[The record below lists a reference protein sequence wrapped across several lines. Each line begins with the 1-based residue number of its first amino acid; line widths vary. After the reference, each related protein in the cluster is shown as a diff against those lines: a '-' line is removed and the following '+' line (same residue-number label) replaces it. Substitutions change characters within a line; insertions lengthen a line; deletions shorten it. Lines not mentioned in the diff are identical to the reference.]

1 MTQWK
6 NHNSDRL
13 SAATRILGAHTMHNA
28 LPKVLFFLCY
38 AALALRARRARP
50 KSLQAI
56 SSNPRRY
63 FRHAG
68 FQVRRPQLYYFPCP
82 LAVAEAFAHNRTI
95 TAGEQAA
102 TARKEI
108 QRCATRPKTKRMSR
122 PWRSRVPP
130 LLAALTL
137 LPFAGCTV
145 GPNFKA
151 PAAPNVSDYMA
162 HPLPATLTAT
172 DVSGGEAQRFVSGRD
187 ISAEWWTLF
196 HSEPLNELIKQSLA
210 NNHDLKAAQAA
221 LSAARENVLA
231 QRGAYYPS
239 VAAGFSAT
247 RQRQS
252 GQIAPALNSNAFLY
266 NLFTPQVS
274 VSYVPDVFGLNRR
287 TVESLT
293 AQEQEVR
300 FQMIATYTT
309 LTANVVVAAIQQAS
323 LQLQIDATH
332 ELIAI
337 NSNMVQILHY
347 QFDKGYANRLD
358 LAAQE
363 SQLAQVIATLPPLL
377 KQAAQL
383 QDLLAVLT
391 GRFPSRAPDAKFEL
405 SSLKLPEDLPVSLP
419 SQLVAQRPDVLQA
432 EANLHDASAK
442 IGIATANRLPNF
454 VLTANAGSSAA
465 AMDQLFTTG
474 TGFWGLGVAA
484 TAPLFQGG
492 TLLHQERAAKAAY
505 VQAAEQY
512 RSTVLTA
519 FQNVADTLTALEQ
532 DADGLKAAA
541 DATDAAKVTLDLAQ
555 RQLQDGYA
563 GYLALLNAEQAYQ
576 QNRINLAQAQANR
589 YADTAALFQALGGGW
604 WHRADL
610 QDEHEQ

>member
-1 MTQWK
+1 M
-6 NHNSDRL
+6 
-13 SAATRILGAHTMHNA
+13 
-28 LPKVLFFLCY
+28 
-38 AALALRARRARP
+38 
-50 KSLQAI
+50 
-56 SSNPRRY
+56 
-63 FRHAG
+63 
-68 FQVRRPQLYYFPCP
+68 
-82 LAVAEAFAHNRTI
+82 
-95 TAGEQAA
+95 
-102 TARKEI
+102 
-108 QRCATRPKTKRMSR
+108 RCATRPKTKRMSR
-122 PWRSRVPP
+122 LWRSRVPP

-137 LPFAGCTV
+137 LPVAGCTV

-151 PAAPNVSDYMA
+151 PAAPDVGDYTA
-162 HPLPATLTAT
+162 HPLPTTLTAT
-172 DVSGGEAQRFVSGRD
+172 NVSGGEVQRFVSGRD

-196 HSEPLNELIKQSLA
+196 HSKPLNELIEQSLA
-210 NNHDLKAAQAA
+210 NNHDLKAAHAA

-252 GQIAPALNSNAFLY
+252 GQIAPALSSNAFLY
-266 NLFTPQVS
+266 DLFTPQVS

-323 LQLQIDATH
+323 LQLQIDATR

-337 NSNMVQILHY
+337 NSNMVQILQY

-363 SQLAQVIATLPPLL
+363 SQLAQVTATLPPLL
-377 KQAAQL
+377 KQSAQL
-383 QDLLAVLT
+383 QDLLAVLA

-465 AMDQLFTTG
+465 AMDQLFTSG
-474 TGFWGLGVAA
+474 TGFWGLGVTA

-541 DATDAAKVTLDLAQ
+541 AAADAAKVTLDLAQ

-563 GYLALLNAEQAYQ
+563 GYLALLNAEQTYQ
-576 QNRINLAQAQANR
+576 QDRINLAQAQANR

-610 QDEHEQ
+610 QDKHEK